1 MKIEDFIPTESLQ
14 PFIKTFRIIESQ
26 MELANRVLPNTSLAI
41 AFRFSGKNSYTTDT
55 GESQL
60 PQTTFSGLR
69 KSARIIN
76 YTQNTSTLIVLFKEC
91 GATAFFKEPL
101 HLLFEESIPLDCIIN
116 PSEIIII
123 EELLSTAQTNIQRVS
138 VIEQFLTK
146 RMNER
151 KLDQLIAKAIEEI
164 NSAKGFLKIK
174 ELADHLHISHDAFE
188 KRFRKIVGTTPKQ
201 FSSIVRMSSIIHH
214 GKNNPTLLDILFEAG
229 YYDQSHFNKDFKQFT
244 GQTPTDFFKSDSF
257 W

>member
-26 MELANRVLPNTSLAI
+26 KELANRVLPNTSLAI
-41 AFRFSGKNSYTTDT
+41 AFRFSGKNSYSIDT
-55 GESQL
+55 GENQL

-69 KSARIIN
+69 KSVRIIN
-76 YTQNTSTLIVLFKEC
+76 YESNTSTLIVLFKEC
-91 GATAFFKEPL
+91 GAAAFFKEPL
-101 HLLFEESIPLDCIIN
+101 HELFEASIPLDCIIS

-123 EELLSTAQTNIQRVS
+123 EELLSSAQTNEQRVAI
-138 VIEQFLTK
+138 VEQFLIK
-146 RMNER
+146 RMNGH

-164 NSAKGFLKIK
+164 HFAKGFLKIK
-174 ELADHLHISHDAFE
+174 ELADHLYISHDAFE

-201 FSSIVRMSSIIHH
+201 FSSIVRLSSIISQ
-214 GKNNPTLLDILFEAG
+214 GQNNPNLLDIIFEAG

-244 GQTPTDFFKSDSF
+244 GQTPTDFLKSDTF